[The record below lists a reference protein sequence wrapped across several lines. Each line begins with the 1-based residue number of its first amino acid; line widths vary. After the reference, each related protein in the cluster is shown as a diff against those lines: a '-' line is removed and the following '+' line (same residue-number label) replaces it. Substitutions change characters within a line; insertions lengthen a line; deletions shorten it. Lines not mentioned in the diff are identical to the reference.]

1 MGKGLS
7 YLKKWDIGVNYCW
20 NYGLLKLLLQF
31 VEYRLDQL
39 NNKHTKIAVN
49 WTIQR
54 FESRYQK
61 KCLGTIF
68 DLSATNRRLFKIFAK
83 LNGNHLLVANI
94 FKLHEYQTF
103 GSMKMHNMSKMWK
116 PIINSVFETVWLT
129 MNEPPKMLIFKLFP
143 FSIFWISNGYFQKYC
158 GKTTLFYNA
167 FRMFLWSSTLLQIF
181 LIHTFDNETTVLLK
195 VFEIC

>member
-1 MGKGLS
+1 MKAAI
-7 YLKKWDIGVNYCW
+7 KRNVWK
-20 NYGLLKLLLQF
+20 QF
-31 VEYRLDQL
+31 
-39 NNKHTKIAVN
+39 
-49 WTIQR
+49 
-54 FESRYQK
+54 
-61 KCLGTIF
+61 F
-68 DLSATNRRLFKIFAK
+68 DLFTTNRRLLKIFAK
-83 LNGNHLLVANI
+83 LNGNHLLVAKI

-143 FSIFWISNGYFQKYC
+143 FSIFWISNDYFQKYC

-181 LIHTFDNETTVLLK
+181 LIYTFDNETTVLLK
-195 VFEIC
+195 VSEICNEMHFVCLFFLYERNITASLLMTYLKCTVVHYANLNSNSISKPF